1 MLRDPHLLGP
11 RGEGVRGQGQAGL
24 LRLLTFPSVAW
35 AQGDL
40 KTSAQV
46 QFRYSAAWLWV
57 EEMRALGVVI
67 SSLHFSA
74 AQVLNHPLDELDAS
88 YCFLWGHCQNE
99 EVTSRTTREEAIEM
113 CCSPE
118 LSRAS

>member
-1 MLRDPHLLGP
+1 MKECVAKAR
-11 RGEGVRGQGQAGL
+11 QGFGL
-24 LRLLTFPSVAW
+24 SLMALMAVAL

-46 QFRYSAAWLWV
+46 QFRYSAAWLW
-57 EEMRALGVVI
+57 EEMRPRLMI

-99 EVTSRTTREEAIEM
+99 EVTSKTTREEAIEM